1 MKILTT
7 HFDIG
12 SIKLIFFLR
21 VLRISYVFCI
31 FRPKDNKYTEIE
43 FNLEGHST
51 KLYGTYT

>member
-1 MKILTT
+1 MKILTI

-31 FRPKDNKYTEIE
+31 FWPKDNKYTEIE
-43 FNLEGHST
+43 FNLEGPST